1 MLTVAGHDGG
11 VCSCSNLHRWSGLA
25 ARDTAGR
32 QQVNLVDS
40 NHSNDEWLDA
50 GDWSVIVTS
59 LDSPGRAAV
68 DDLETESDNYTHLF
82 NAEPTDGTYVMH
94 ECEKLTTSSAVI

>member
-1 MLTVAGHDGG
+1 
-11 VCSCSNLHRWSGLA
+11 
-25 ARDTAGR
+25 
-32 QQVNLVDS
+32 
-40 NHSNDEWLDA
+40 
-50 GDWSVIVTS
+50 
-59 LDSPGRAAV
+59 V